1 MYVIPPEQNAD
12 FVAAMEDVLQIY
24 QCPLETNFPVVC
36 MDEQPIQLV
45 GETKLPIEAKPG
57 RPELFDYE
65 YRRMGTTNV
74 FMFTEPLS
82 GWREARVST
91 RKTKQDWA
99 REVADLLDRCYP
111 KAARLTLVCDNLNT
125 HTIGSLYETFEPAR
139 ARALADRLDL
149 RYTPKHG
156 SWLNIA
162 ECELSVFTK
171 QCLSRRVESEAV
183 LRKEAK
189 AWSKYRNKKQRAVDW
204 QFSTDDARI
213 RLKRL
218 YPLIQTG

>member
-12 FVAAMEDVLQIY
+12 FVAAMEDVLQTY
-24 QCPLETNFPVVC
+24 RKPLDPRFPVVC
-36 MDEQPIQLV
+36 MDEQPIQLI
-45 GETKLPIEAKPG
+45 GETKMPLPAIPG
-57 RPELFDYE
+57 RPDLFDYE
-65 YRRMGTTNV
+65 YRRLGTTNI

-91 RKTKQDWA
+91 QKTKQDWA

-111 KAARLTLVCDNLNT
+111 KAEKVTLVLDNLNT
-125 HTIGSLYETFEPAR
+125 HSIGSLYATFTPEQAR
-139 ARALADRLDL
+139 RYADRLDL

-171 QCLSRRVESEAV
+171 QCLDRRIEDEAI
-183 LRKEAK
+183 LTREAS
-189 AWSKYRNKKQRAVDW
+189 AWSAHRNQQQKGVDW
-204 QFSTDDARI
+204 QFTTETARVK
-213 RLKRL
+213 LKRL
-218 YPLIQTG
+218 YPQIQCG